1 MIGFETKMGIRSI
14 HVAALPV
21 TVLPGAKG
29 LLDLIKFVVFGEAVP
44 QGSTRAFIPKGW
56 TRAIITTDNKRL
68 KPWRQEV
75 AGTAKH
81 VMEQYGHTMIDAKI
95 PVRVMATF
103 YFEKPKTAKKGL
115 VHKATRPDVDKLA
128 RSLLDSLA
136 GIVFAADSQV
146 AQCWVNKAFGSP
158 ARAEISVSVL
168 EETQKALDDE
178 MELAQSLF

>member
-1 MIGFETKMGIRSI
+1 VIE
-14 HVAALPV
+14 
-21 TVLPGAKG
+21 
-29 LLDLIKFVVFGEAVP
+29 FVVFGEAVP

-75 AGTAKH
+75 AGMAKH
-81 VMEQYGHTMIDAKI
+81 AMDEQRQEMVDAKI
-95 PVRVMATF
+95 PVRVKATF
-103 YFEKPKTAKKGL
+103 YFEKPKTAKKSL

-158 ARAEISVSVL
+158 ARAEISVSIL
-168 EETQKALDDE
+168 EETQKTLDVE
-178 MELAQSLF
+178 MEEAQSLFN